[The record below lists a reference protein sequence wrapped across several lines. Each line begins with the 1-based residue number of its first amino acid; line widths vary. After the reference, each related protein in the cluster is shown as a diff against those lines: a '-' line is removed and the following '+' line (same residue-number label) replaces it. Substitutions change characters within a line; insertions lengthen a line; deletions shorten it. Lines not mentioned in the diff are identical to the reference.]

1 MNEEIWKHIDFFEG
15 EFYVSNLGRV
25 MNRKTGNILKG
36 DISGSGYQRVQL
48 YYKGNTKKFLRHRLV
63 ALYFIYNDDPINK
76 TIVNHIDGNK
86 HNNHYTNLEWVT
98 PSENTLHALRLGL
111 LKPNVKPFM
120 VVKNNSPIGRVYNNQ
135 YNLSDELNISRSN
148 ISSWLSNK
156 SDTYK
161 KYDISNIEYLDNY
174 K

>member
-1 MNEEIWKHIDFFEG
+1 MNNEEWKHIDFFEG
-15 EFYVSNLGRV
+15 EFYVSNKGRV
-25 MNRKTGNILKG
+25 INKKTGNILKG

-48 YYKGNTKKFLRHRLV
+48 FYHGKTKKFLRHRLV
-63 ALYFIYNDDPINK
+63 AIYFIPNDDPINK

-111 LKPNVKPFM
+111 LKPITKPFIVYM
-120 VVKNNSPIGRVYNNQ
+120 NNNPNGKIYNNQ
-135 YNLSDELNISRSN
+135 NDLSDEINTSQSN
-148 ISSWLSNK
+148 ISNWLHNK

-161 KYDISNIEYLDNY
+161 NYNIKSIYYL
-174 K
+174 